1 VSHGI
6 WHQVDATQM
15 VTVLGI
21 DAVLLA
27 VVLLITSFGS
37 KLLGFSRED
46 RIAIMF
52 CGSKKSLASGLPMAS
67 VLLAGQSV
75 GLIVLP
81 LMLFHQIQLMTCA
94 ALARRYAGATEGVSH
109 GPVTSLVEA
118 H

>member
-1 VSHGI
+1 
-6 WHQVDATQM
+6 M
-15 VTVLGI
+15 VEGLVEVEVP
-21 DAVLLA
+21 VLLA
-27 VVLLITSFGS
+27 VVLLITNFGS
-37 KLLGFSRED
+37 RLLGFSRAD

-52 CGSKKSLASGLPMAS
+52 CGSKNSLASGLPMAS

-94 ALARRYAGATEGVSH
+94 ALARHYAGAEEAATRGAV
-109 GPVTSLVEA
+109 PVLVKA